1 MKDRSI
7 LIAFTTALLLHI
19 IIATLLLMNVNF
31 SFIKAPPKNQAP
43 IINATIVNQK
53 LFDDLA
59 QRKNEKKQAEK
70 KKIEEEKQR
79 IQQEKQKA
87 EEQRR
92 EKEEQRVQAQK
103 EAERISAEKVLAEKK
118 LKAQQKAKKA
128 KKIAD
133 DKRKQQQAEQAR
145 KIADEKRKQ
154 QQAEQA
160 RKIADE
166 KRKQQQAEQARKI
179 AEEKRQKIEAAAKV
193 AKAKAEQEKER
204 LRRAE
209 LDKQMDA
216 QFEDA
221 FSSAQSSKQLSE
233 IARYQALIQNKI
245 SRNWQV
251 EPSMKGKSCTLAI
264 RLAPDGLVISVTR
277 SSGDIKLCE
286 SAKRAALKATTLPI
300 PKDPDISAQFRDFD
314 IKLEPDF

>member
-133 DKRKQQQAEQAR
+133 D
-145 KIADEKRKQ
+145 KRKQ